1 MRPRKSVLGLALAA
15 KNRPSTFAQDTTS
28 SHGRCSARAG
38 SCVFDSICGNLRSI
52 SASTSS
58 RARVVAAIGP
68 LLRAIEAPGVV
79 AKGAHVSL
87 ARPARAGPRHLAGAF
102 FGAGDPATSHAA
114 RPAATAAMRSLWTLC
129 ALVTAARFDTSRRH
143 VGHVGRC
150 GCANHC
156 VAQSRQSAW
165 PARAAVRRGARA
177 AGRASGVGR
186 PARARGRRAKP
197 QLSTMG
203 SSSQSL
209 QTLQLSAS
217 RNRRETSGISLR
229 QSSMGVASICDDEEV
244 VRRRLIA
251 AIVQR
256 CRCSLCA
263 SEWSSRRRGSS
274 SDAWRCVRCGRV
286 ERRVR
291 ARSVSLFARAV
302 HQSGLQNDRP
312 FPVDAA
318 ALKGL
323 PAPMEASTTIGAVL
337 QISDLSL

>member
-1 MRPRKSVLGLALAA
+1 MRLGHRRAL
-15 KNRPSTFAQDTTS
+15 
-28 SHGRCSARAG
+28 
-38 SCVFDSICGNLRSI
+38 
-52 SASTSS
+52 
-58 RARVVAAIGP
+58 
-68 LLRAIEAPGVV
+68 
-79 AKGAHVSL
+79 
-87 ARPARAGPRHLAGAF
+87 RHLAAARRARRTLRLREPLRRAVAAERVACAGGGPTRRARG
-102 FGAGDPATSHAA
+102 GAG
-114 RPAATAAMRSLWTLC
+114 
-129 ALVTAARFDTSRRH
+129 
-143 VGHVGRC
+143 VG
-150 GCANHC
+150 
-156 VAQSRQSAW
+156 S
-165 PARAAVRRGARA
+165 
-177 AGRASGVGR
+177 SGE

-229 QSSMGVASICDDEEV
+229 QSSMGVASICDDEEA